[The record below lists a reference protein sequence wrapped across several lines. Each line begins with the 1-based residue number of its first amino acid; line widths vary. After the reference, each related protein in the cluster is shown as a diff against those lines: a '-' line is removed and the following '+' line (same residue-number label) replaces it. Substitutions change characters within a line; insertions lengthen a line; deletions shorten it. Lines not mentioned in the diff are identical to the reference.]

1 MALEHVKAGLFPHED
16 TRLRAAE
23 ELIARAGDRVRARA
37 DGALQRRLA
46 VDAERFK
53 VEKAAAAE
61 VLEKRQAAG
70 MSERG
75 KLLAARALGKA
86 DDAVVAGVDLH
97 QRAGMLTDG
106 GGIVRGAGLVGRA
119 DLAQRRAAGGH
130 DLRHTKAAADLDQ
143 LAARNDDLAAGG
155 QRREEQQHGGG
166 VVVDDQS
173 AFRTGQSAEEF
184 FDMGIARAASAA
196 FHIVFKGRIVL
207 RGVRRGFGRASAQT
221 GAAEIRMEYDAGC
234 VDDRTERGRFRPAG
248 GVGGKGAERRGLR
261 YLRRFTGKDAL
272 PQRVERAAHRRGHRR
287 GGGVRAARVRGGKQ
301 LVHLGDIAQ
310 HRLVHLSVLPSHSAS
325 AQPFA
330 AIFAK

>member
-1 MALEHVKAGLFPHED
+1 MTLEHVKAGLFPHKD
-16 TRLRAAE
+16 TCLRAAE

-46 VDAERFK
+46 VNAERFK
-53 VEKAAAAE
+53 VKKAAAAE

-196 FHIVFKGRIVL
+196 FHIVFKGRIVP

-221 GAAEIRMEYDAGC
+221 GAAEIRMEHDAGC
-234 VDDRTERGRFRPAG
+234 VDDRTE
-248 GVGGKGAERRGLR
+248 
-261 YLRRFTGKDAL
+261 
-272 PQRVERAAHRRGHRR
+272 
-287 GGGVRAARVRGGKQ
+287 
-301 LVHLGDIAQ
+301 
-310 HRLVHLSVLPSHSAS
+310 
-325 AQPFA
+325 
-330 AIFAK
+330 